1 MTCMHRKLL
10 LLFPQRATSFSS
22 LKRDLKLLKY
32 STTTSAV
39 TMSSTEQQNFIIKV
53 DDAKNFVKDS
63 MIAVG
68 TKVSH
73 AQALADLLVLAD
85 QRGHYSHG
93 LNRLGEW
100 NIISS
105 LQSPSSCALN

>member
-1 MTCMHRKLL
+1 MHRKLL

-22 LKRDLKLLKY
+22 LKRDLMLLKY
-32 STTTSAV
+32 STTTSTV
-39 TMSSTEQQNFIIKV
+39 TTMSSTEQQNFIIKV

-105 LQSPSSCALN
+105 LQSPSLCALSLN

>member
-1 MTCMHRKLL
+1 MHRKLL

-32 STTTSAV
+32 STTSSAV
-39 TMSSTEQQNFIIKV
+39 TTMSSTEQQNFIIKV

-68 TKVSH
+68 TKASH

>member
-1 MTCMHRKLL
+1 MHRKLL
-10 LLFPQRATSFSS
+10 LLFPQRETSFSR

-32 STTTSAV
+32 STSTV

-68 TKVSH
+68 TKASH